1 MSQLEP
7 MMAEENKNADAYDG
21 RDGDEAFLVALP
33 VSGYVFQDVCR
44 INTRGAVANSTRAPK
59 RGWVLRGVVSECTQF
74 QTPVFVWGK
83 RIMVNIEGG
92 KKITIN

>member
-33 VSGYVFQDVCR
+33 HPWLVIQV
-44 INTRGAVANSTRAPK
+44 NTQ
-59 RGWVLRGVVSECTQF
+59 C
-74 QTPVFVWGK
+74 
-83 RIMVNIEGG
+83 
-92 KKITIN
+92 